1 MYYKVIDKNK
11 SRKNLIGSPTMRIIS
26 YLRHNEGLQFNAKSQ
41 SDALHVI
48 TDHVID
54 KLKLNK
60 NKHGLISYIIDDH
73 FSIVEN
79 NIPERAGVLSEF
91 NQLYNELLSGL
102 VLHPA

>member
-1 MYYKVIDKNK
+1 MYYSVRDKNK
-11 SRKNLIGSPTMRIIS
+11 NRKNIIGSPYMKIIS
-26 YLRHNEGLQFNAKSQ
+26 YLRRNESLQFNAKSQ

-54 KLKLNK
+54 RLKLNK

-73 FSIVEN
+73 FNIVESN
-79 NIPERAGVLSEF
+79 TPVRSGVLSEF
-91 NQLYNELLSGL
+91 NQLYNKLLSGL

>member
-48 TDHVID
+48 TDHVINE
-54 KLKLNK
+54 LQLNK
-60 NKHGLISYIIDDH
+60 NKHGLISYIIDNH
-73 FSIVEN
+73 FSIIESDVPN
-79 NIPERAGVLSEF
+79 RVSILSEF

-102 VLHPA
+102 VLQHS